1 MKPLPIQWKFALW
14 SALVT
19 AFAVIVFAIG
29 TLVNLNYEQ
38 LEAIDLELQAEAEAL
53 GQRPSST
60 FGDTPPAEIEFHPWM
75 AYAIFEPDGTPSHV
89 SPQLD
94 EAGARLAGKTSTA
107 INHKSPLGHW
117 RMRAMTGN
125 RGQTVIVAYNLAEMH
140 ETTAHLLL
148 WYGVSL
154 PLVLIVAALGGRWVA
169 QRALR
174 PVRELAQATTT
185 IRPDRLAVR
194 VPEPPANDELQQ
206 LARAFN
212 VMMGRLET
220 SFTQTQRF
228 AADASHELRTPL
240 TIMRNEIEQLLRL
253 TIGTAVSEDRLL
265 SLQMEVSRL
274 DRITEHLLL
283 LARFDA
289 GQMRP
294 THAEVD
300 FSSLVTEAAADAELI
315 ATAQNVSLRCQVARG
330 IPVASD
336 DLMLRR
342 LVLNLLDNAIRHND
356 DRGCV
361 ECTLTQAEANAIL
374 RVKNTGPGIP
384 ESARADMFQR
394 FYRADPAR
402 SRGGHGLGLALC
414 REIARSHG
422 GEVRYAATQ
431 DGWTEFVLNLPAR
444 PA

>member
-29 TLVNLNYEQ
+29 TLLNLNYEQ
-38 LEAIDLELQAEAEAL
+38 LEAIDLEIQAEAEAL
-53 GQRPSST
+53 VQRTST
-60 FGDTPPAEIEFHPWM
+60 AAAATAPTKIEFHPWM
-75 AYAIFEPDGTPSHV
+75 AYAIFEPDGTPSYV
-89 SPQLD
+89 SPRLD
-94 EAGARLAGKTSTA
+94 EAGAHLAAKASTA

-117 RMRAMTGN
+117 RMRAVTGK
-125 RGQTVIVAYNLAEMH
+125 RGQTAVVAYDLAEVR
-140 ETTAHLLL
+140 EITEDLLL
-148 WYGVSL
+148 SYAVSL
-154 PLVLIVAALGGRWVA
+154 PLVLIAAALGGRWVA

-174 PVRELAQATTT
+174 PVRQLAQATTT

-194 VPEPPANDELQQ
+194 VPEPPGNDELQQ

-240 TIMRNEIEQLLRL
+240 TIMRSEIEQLLRL

-265 SLQMEVSRL
+265 SLQVEVSRL

-294 THAEVD
+294 THAAVD
-300 FSSLVTEAAADAELI
+300 FSSLVTEAADDAELI
-315 ATAQNVSLRCQVARG
+315 AAARDVSLRCQVAGG
-330 IPVASD
+330 IQVEGD

-342 LVLNLLDNAIRHND
+342 MVLNLLDNAVRHND
-356 DRGCV
+356 ERGQV
-361 ECTLTQAEANAIL
+361 ECTLTQDGASAIL
-374 RVKNTGPGIP
+374 RVRNTGPGIP
-384 ESARADMFQR
+384 ESARVDLFQR

-422 GEVRYAATQ
+422 GEVRYAAAQ